1 MCNARV
7 YSRIAITLREMI
19 LIEQRAHVRKLMHE
33 QAFLSDL
40 HITSWTPVI
49 LLDISLT
56 GISFATPGVLLG
68 GEQRQLR
75 FRMPGST
82 RLHHA
87 SIHIV
92 HQTSAGVPVGFKVG
106 ARFEEVDAA
115 TNEAIA
121 AFVG

>member
-1 MCNARV
+1 
-7 YSRIAITLREMI
+7 MI

-33 QAFLSDL
+33 QAFLSDPDV
-40 HITSWTPVI
+40 TSWTPVI

-56 GISFATPGVLLG
+56 GISFATPGVIVG

-75 FRMPGST
+75 FRMPGSAH
-82 RLHHA
+82 LHHA

-92 HQTSAGVPVGFKVG
+92 HQTNAGVPVGFKVG
-106 ARFEEVDAA
+106 ARFDGIDAA

-121 AFVG
+121 AFVGEPAA